1 MVHLEYEL
9 VVLMRRLI
17 SILIILLS
25 LLTSSLITIS
35 PAQAADTDDLTS
47 MGTRAFD
54 DLTRCINSNKKL
66 DIYYLIDESGS
77 LKNTDPADTRAEILA
92 SSLRTL
98 GAFKDV
104 SITYSYG
111 FFGEKFD
118 NSQPWTSVNA
128 TTVDRA
134 ADELAREVRN
144 RKNDAFTNW
153 LVGIEGAARELQA
166 QQSKT
171 QACQALI
178 WLTDGG
184 LWIGQ
189 NGDRRS
195 IDQEQVDKA
204 ADQLCD
210 NVFETLRKR
219 QVSVF
224 GVLLKNSAALDRL
237 EQSDPVEHDETLAG
251 MAWMRTLLEGSGDVE
266 KGLPAPRIC
275 GAPIPANNAAGA
287 LLIAQDP
294 VALALQFLILTSTTE
309 GGTSID
315 FDPNNILIEPGVR
328 KFRILSTSRSWQLV
342 SPTGA
347 TYSARSPGVEVVS
360 QNGVNQISVTAPV
373 LEFGSWKFTFEKNA
387 GSNNRLIL
395 FSGLEIGLS
404 ESTLVGGT
412 NGKISGRVV
421 VSPELVANSA
431 PVQLDDYLGVPDF
444 KIFEIPAD
452 GKQIKIPGAK
462 IDNGGSFSV
471 SFYPTTS
478 KGVIELR
485 VTLNLLTKSG
495 IKLAPISLSSKL
507 DVKLPE
513 EFPSISSPILMSTL
527 EGPNG
532 ESTGEIIIE
541 GPVRGSG
548 AACFDLAPGFGIKIL
563 QDEVS
568 RAGNY
573 KWSLRNLAADGCVQV
588 SQGGTERIQITVTN
602 PKSAD
607 SQVLA
612 EIPVRYVSDAKPGQ
626 DLKVSRSIE
635 FETTVVR
642 LGQGVLLILLYLI
655 GILIPL
661 GLIYLMYWMTSRLS
675 FGAGMQRH
683 TFPIII
689 DSTKGLLNRDGTKL
703 VGTVDH
709 FKPIP
714 LQEDTRNYKE
724 QNNGEIRLRLSPIP
738 LAEPWFEFEV
748 AQGARV
754 ITMARASAIAR
765 KRFISGELAPV
776 NSDMGDYWA
785 ILIKETDLQSTAN
798 KSAVPATLVVYKRMR
813 PGFADQNR
821 DRVEKITKLG
831 GIWDRVVALRATPL
845 SGRSKR
851 TDAVIALD
859 PVSTYTPMPLPPG
872 AVPPTPGMT
881 PPPPPPPP
889 PGRG

>member
-1 MVHLEYEL
+1 
-9 VVLMRRLI
+9 MRRFL
-17 SILIILLS
+17 SVLVLSFS
-25 LLTSSLITIS
+25 LLTSLFVSIT
-35 PAQAADTDDLTS
+35 PAVAAESNDLTS
-47 MGTRAFD
+47 VGSRAFD
-54 DLTRCINSNKKL
+54 DLTRCINSTKKL

-118 NSQPWTSVNA
+118 NSQPWTSVNSS
-128 TTVDRA
+128 TVDRA
-134 ADELAREVRN
+134 ADALAREVKN
-144 RKNDAFTNW
+144 RKNASFTNW
-153 LVGIEGAARELQA
+153 LVGIEGATRELQT

-189 NGDRRS
+189 DGDRRS
-195 IDQEQVDKA
+195 IDQDQVNRA

-237 EQSDPVEHDETLAG
+237 EETDPVEHRETLAG

-266 KGLPAPRIC
+266 PGLAAPGMC
-275 GAPIPANNAAGA
+275 GTVPIPANYAAGA

-328 KFRILSTSRSWQLV
+328 KFRILSTSRSWELV

-347 TYSARSPGVEVVS
+347 IYSARTPGVEVFS

-373 LEFGSWKFTFEKNA
+373 LEIGRWKFTFEKNA
-387 GSNNRLIL
+387 RSNNRLIL

-404 ESTLVGGT
+404 KSELVGGT

-421 VSPELVANSA
+421 ISPELAANSA
-431 PVQLDDYLGVPDF
+431 PVRLDDYLGEPDF

-471 SFYPTTS
+471 AFYPTTS
-478 KGVIELR
+478 KGVIEIR
-485 VTLNLLTKSG
+485 VILNLLTKSG
-495 IKLAPISLSSKL
+495 IKLAPISFSSKL

-532 ESTGEIIIE
+532 ESTGEIVIE

-563 QDEVS
+563 QDKVS

-573 KWSLRNLAADGCVQV
+573 QWSLKNLPADGCVQV
-588 SQGGTERIQITVTN
+588 SQGGTERIQIVVTN
-602 PKSAD
+602 PKTAD

-612 EIPVRYVSDAKPGQ
+612 EIPVRYVSDTKPGQ
-626 DLKVSRSIE
+626 DLTVSRSIE
-635 FETTVVR
+635 FETTVIR

-703 VGTVDH
+703 IGTVDH

-714 LQEDTRNYKE
+714 LQADTRNYKE
-724 QNNGEIRLRLSPIP
+724 QSNGEIRLRLSPIP

-765 KRFISGELAPV
+765 KRFVSGELAPV

-798 KSAVPATLVVYKRMR
+798 KSSVPATLVVYKRMR

-831 GIWDRVVALRATPL
+831 GMWDRVVALRATPL

-859 PVSTYTPMPLPPG
+859 PVSTYTPMPPPPG
-872 AVPPTPGMT
+872 M
-881 PPPPPPPP
+881 PPPPPP